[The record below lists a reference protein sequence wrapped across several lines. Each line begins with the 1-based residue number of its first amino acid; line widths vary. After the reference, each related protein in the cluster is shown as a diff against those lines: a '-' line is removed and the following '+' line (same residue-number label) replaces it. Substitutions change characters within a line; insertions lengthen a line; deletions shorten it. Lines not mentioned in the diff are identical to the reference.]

1 MKMKTGNILKKA
13 YFKSTGYSYTNMGR
27 LFLRLFLGVMLM
39 QFGIRQI
46 IHFDAL
52 DFPAVLGMSSEVSL
66 VVMIMI
72 EIVCSVFVMCGF
84 LTRIMLLPPF
94 VAMTMAEYELLKNG
108 LSDAIPVWTAPGY
121 LPIMFLGIIFFLI
134 LVGPGKIS
142 IDYFLSLYLLHSE
155 NRNEEEE
162 LEEV

>member
-1 MKMKTGNILKKA
+1 MKIGNILKKA

-46 IHFDAL
+46 IHFDAMN
-52 DFPAVLGMSSEVSL
+52 FPAVLGMSSEASL

-84 LTRIMLLPPF
+84 LTRLMLLPPF
-94 VAMTMAEYELLKNG
+94 VAMTMAEYELLQNG